1 MNSKPSPAAQRN
13 HWLAWAAAAAL
24 LLAWLSTPI
33 ALSQSPSSPQP
44 PTAPKSPCAPTG
56 QGGTVSFA
64 NRVISSGIN
73 ARIFMEDGSTPVEG
87 DAYLAQLY
95 ISACENETNL
105 QPADKPTPFR
115 KGPAAGYITS
125 RTLTLE
131 TIAPR
136 SPAFAQLRCWDAK
149 ASTYEQAVAQGLR
162 TGKSNVIRFIAGGA
176 APGALAGLPPDL
188 IGLKGFALSLKPQK

>member
-1 MNSKPSPAAQRN
+1 MKSKPSPAVPRSS
-13 HWLAWAAAAAL
+13 WLAWACAAAL
-24 LLAWLSTPI
+24 WLPLSPSTT
-33 ALSQSPSSPQP
+33 ALSQSPQQTPSS
-44 PTAPKSPCAPTG
+44 KGPCAPTG

-73 ARIFMEDGSTPVEG
+73 ARIFAEDGTTPLEG
-87 DAYLAQLY
+87 EAYLAQLY
-95 ISACENETNL
+95 ISPCDREDTL
-105 QPADKPTPFR
+105 LPADKATPFR

-136 SPAFAQLRCWDAK
+136 SPAFAQLRCWDSK
-149 ASTYEQAVAQGLR
+149 AATYEQALAQGLR
-162 TGKSNVIRFIAGGA
+162 TGKSNVIRFLAGGA

-188 IGLKGFALSLKPQK
+188 IGLKGFALSLKSQK